1 MIASIKLPAYSGALV
16 VAAAV
21 CFDQPTAVCTAADS
35 SVVQI
40 CDNVL
45 HRILRN
51 VRTVRWNSPPLP
63 SRKFMGPTFW
73 KKVFSGSG
81 HSPCIAVRRYVRQN
95 APKSNRIGGL

>member
-1 MIASIKLPAYSGALV
+1 MIASIKLPAYSGAVV
-16 VAAAV
+16 VAAVV
-21 CFDQPTAVCTAADS
+21 CFDQPTAVCAAD

-40 CDNVL
+40 CDDVL

-51 VRTVRWNSPPLP
+51 VRTVRWNSPP